1 MRCLIRSSML
11 VLFLVFATGASAHIG
26 EKVFLIF
33 EIADADLG
41 DIEFDGNIED
51 WEDAVGP
58 PSLLP
63 ADMFS
68 DPGVGDGAAY
78 DPADMDYR
86 VWLAWNQTG
95 NHLYFAMDRLDNIYV
110 NEYAGGNPGSVWQQ
124 DSLEFMV
131 DGDHS
136 GGSYNRN
143 NEDLTAEEKTRH
155 FNAQAQKYNFTFD
168 DPEER
173 YGGYPGPADWA
184 NRVPFLSAF
193 GQSVGSDPTLS
204 VLEFYVTPFDDLVE
218 NEGDSRVS
226 PLFPGKVIGLQI
238 AVVDR
243 DAPGEYRSYQTLSGQ
258 PGTFRFAERFVDARL
273 IGAGGEGTAVK
284 NNSWARIKASFAG

>member
-193 GQSVGSDPTLS
+193 GQSVGSDPTRRSWSFTLRLS
-204 VLEFYVTPFDDLVE
+204 TISSRTKATAGFRRCFRARSSVCRSRWLTATPQGNTGPIRPFQV
-218 NEGDSRVS
+218 SRGPFAS
-226 PLFPGKVIGLQI
+226 P
-238 AVVDR
+238 
-243 DAPGEYRSYQTLSGQ
+243 S
-258 PGTFRFAERFVDARL
+258 
-273 IGAGGEGTAVK
+273 
-284 NNSWARIKASFAG
+284 ASSMPA